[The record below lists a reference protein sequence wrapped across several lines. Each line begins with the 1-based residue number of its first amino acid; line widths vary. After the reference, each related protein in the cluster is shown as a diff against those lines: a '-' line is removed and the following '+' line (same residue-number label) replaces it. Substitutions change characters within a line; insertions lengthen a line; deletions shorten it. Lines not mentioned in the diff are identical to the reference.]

1 MDNTPE
7 NIAGEITAGNP
18 DLLDDVEY
26 ILYHATGGKRFINY
40 LVDWIA
46 FSLLWDLWLRGWYVR
61 LLVAL
66 HFPIT
71 SSWLIFL
78 VGLLGEIAT
87 FCLLIGGTEAATG
100 GKTLGKVFTQTR
112 AINDDGSRISPKTAL
127 LRCLSR
133 FVPFE
138 VFSALGKPSYPWHDR
153 WTHSMV
159 IDEKLTTLP
168 PAE

>member
-1 MDNTPE
+1 MDNSSDTPAADP
-7 NIAGEITAGNP
+7 N
-18 DLLDDVEY
+18 LLDDVEY

-40 LVDWIA
+40 LVDWIS
-46 FSLLWDLWLRGWYVR
+46 FIILWDLYLARWYGR

-66 HFPIT
+66 HFPLASRWEIL
-71 SSWLIFL
+71 LISL
-78 VGLLGEIAT
+78 TGEIAL
-87 FCLLIGGTEAATG
+87 FSLVVGGVEAVTG
-100 GKTLGKVFTQTR
+100 GKTLGKVLTKTR
-112 AINDDGSRISPKTAL
+112 AINDDGSRISPKTAF

-138 VFSALGKPSYPWHDR
+138 AFSALGTPSYPWHDR